1 MKIQSTHF
9 PEQRHAHYKHSLQKL
24 LLRQPPT
31 SFPPANTAVP
41 NSSTSVTP
49 QRLWH
54 QSEHTSRAVTAPRRL
69 SVQRRN
75 NNHPASTDRARARA
89 RELANEA
96 PLQVA
101 ARRPPSNTT
110 SSSRPSRTSSWSGS
124 FGRCPWRSALS
135 TGDSRLRTLE
145 KAYLFGSKRL
155 RWLGGRRAEG
165 AEKSTAMMVDGET
178 DPGKSGKEQKHNL
191 FRIL

>member
-1 MKIQSTHF
+1 MPTTNTPSKSSSFVNPPPPSHRRTLRF
-9 PEQRHAHYKHSLQKL
+9 PIAL
-24 LLRQPPT
+24 PPSPRNDSGT
-31 SFPPANTAVP
+31 KVNT
-41 NSSTSVTP
+41 
-49 QRLWH
+49 
-54 QSEHTSRAVTAPRRL
+54 RAVTAPRRL